1 MYFRIS
7 LSKKLLVVFLI
18 LSLTPLTLV
27 GYVTVD
33 NMMNMRESSVN
44 SAEEIGE
51 LSINASMNA
60 LENQAKDNLEK
71 IVVEKAEINNLMLKK
86 IESDAM
92 YAAKYLEYLFDTDYF
107 YKNIHNLSDYEYRNI
122 HGNDYYMRKEPINYY
137 DKSNIILTKTQILS
151 PEINQTIKVS
161 EFADSVYKMI
171 KENNPDIS
179 WIYATF
185 ESGVTRQY
193 PWIEPQ
199 VIDPN
204 TTTISYENYELAT
217 PINNP
222 SKELVWTHPY
232 LDLAGAGWV
241 VTCSVPLYHKNGEF
255 FGVQSIDITLNSL
268 IKVALSVKVGKTG
281 YAFMIDAEGNTI
293 AFPSRADNDLR
304 WNDTWYENTFNLLDT
319 PNTDFKKVV
328 ERMVAGE
335 IGTNEVT
342 FQGVNKYISYA
353 PISVTGWSMGVVVP
367 ENEIIESAI
376 ATQKVIKEHT
386 ENISN
391 KTKSD
396 TMHTINQILIGLFVT
411 ILIVSLISFISAR
424 SITKP
429 IQKLTQSAK
438 KIGEGYLEYK
448 VKINTG
454 DEIENL
460 ANSFNK
466 MTDDLKQN
474 IEELR
479 RATAEKERML
489 QELEI
494 ARVIQQS
501 FIPEACPI
509 LENMELAATTKPAKE
524 VGGDF
529 YDFIPVSKD
538 KLGLVIAD
546 VSGKGVPAALFMAL
560 TRAFIRANAVRDPT
574 IANAIK
580 QANELILED
589 AKQGMFVT
597 LFYAILDK
605 EKKTFNYVNAGHH
618 PPILLKKSTGDI
630 VLLEAK
636 GIALGVLGN
645 IELEEKEIELESGDM
660 IVLYTDGITD
670 AINDQEEEFGEERL
684 INLISENYTMSALD
698 LINKIKHEVI
708 AFTRD
713 QPQFD
718 DFTLVIL
725 KVSSEQVPCNDAP
738 STYTLRPKTYLHKLN
753 EVSNYG

>member
-7 LSKKLLVVFLI
+7 LSKKLLVGFLI

-27 GYVTVD
+27 GYVTVN
-33 NMMNMRESSVN
+33 NMINMRESSVN
-44 SAEEIGE
+44 SAEDIGR
-51 LSINASMNA
+51 LSINASRNA

-107 YKNIHNLSDYEYRNI
+107 YRNIHNLSDYEYRNI
-122 HGNDYYMRKEPINYY
+122 LGNDYYMGKEPINYY
-137 DKSNIILTKTQILS
+137 DKSNIILTKTQVLS

-193 PWIEPQ
+193 PWIEPRI
-199 VIDPN
+199 IDPN

-222 SKELVWTHPY
+222 SKKPVWTRPY
-232 LDLAGAGWV
+232 LDLAGAGWM

-328 ERMVAGE
+328 ESMVEGE

-342 FQGVNKYISYA
+342 FQGVNKYITYA
-353 PISVTGWSMGVVVP
+353 PISVTGWSMGIVVP

-396 TMHTINQILIGLFVT
+396 TMHTLNQILIGLFAT

-438 KIGEGYLEYK
+438 KIGEGNLEYK

-479 RATAEKERML
+479 RTTAEKERIL

-494 ARVIQQS
+494 ARRIQQS

-509 LENMELAATTKPAKE
+509 LKDMEFAATTMPAKE

-529 YDFIPVSKD
+529 YDFIPISKD

-560 TRAFIRANAVRDPT
+560 TRALIRANAVRNPT
-574 IANAIK
+574 TANAIK
-580 QANELILED
+580 QTNELILEN

-605 EKKTFNYVNAGHH
+605 EKKTFNYVNAGHN
-618 PPILLKKSTGDI
+618 PPILLKKSTDDI
-630 VLLEAK
+630 ILLEAK
-636 GIALGVLGN
+636 GIALGVLED

-660 IVLYTDGITD
+660 IVLYTDGIID
-670 AINDQEEEFGEERL
+670 AINDQEKEFGEEML
-684 INLISENYTMSALD
+684 LNLISENYTMSALD

-708 AFTRD
+708 AFTGD

-725 KVSSEQVPCNDAP
+725 KVSSRI
-738 STYTLRPKTYLHKLN
+738 S
-753 EVSNYG
+753 

>member
-122 HGNDYYMRKEPINYY
+122 LGNDYYMRKEPINYY
-137 DKSNIILTKTQILS
+137 DKSNIILIKTQVLS

-232 LDLAGAGWV
+232 LDLAGAGWM

-376 ATQKVIKEHT
+376 DAQKVIKEHT
-386 ENISN
+386 ENISS

-411 ILIVSLISFISAR
+411 ILIVCLISFISAR
-424 SITKP
+424 S
-429 IQKLTQSAK
+429 
-438 KIGEGYLEYK
+438 
-448 VKINTG
+448 
-454 DEIENL
+454 
-460 ANSFNK
+460 
-466 MTDDLKQN
+466 
-474 IEELR
+474 
-479 RATAEKERML
+479 
-489 QELEI
+489 
-494 ARVIQQS
+494 
-501 FIPEACPI
+501 
-509 LENMELAATTKPAKE
+509 
-524 VGGDF
+524 
-529 YDFIPVSKD
+529 
-538 KLGLVIAD
+538 
-546 VSGKGVPAALFMAL
+546 
-560 TRAFIRANAVRDPT
+560 
-574 IANAIK
+574 
-580 QANELILED
+580 
-589 AKQGMFVT
+589 
-597 LFYAILDK
+597 
-605 EKKTFNYVNAGHH
+605 
-618 PPILLKKSTGDI
+618 
-630 VLLEAK
+630 
-636 GIALGVLGN
+636 
-645 IELEEKEIELESGDM
+645 
-660 IVLYTDGITD
+660 
-670 AINDQEEEFGEERL
+670 
-684 INLISENYTMSALD
+684 
-698 LINKIKHEVI
+698 
-708 AFTRD
+708 
-713 QPQFD
+713 
-718 DFTLVIL
+718 
-725 KVSSEQVPCNDAP
+725 
-738 STYTLRPKTYLHKLN
+738 
-753 EVSNYG
+753 